1 MIVGVCQVELRLPGN
16 GSLKEK
22 RQTMKSLIARVRN
35 EYNVAIA
42 EVGHHDA
49 WQMTTLGIVA
59 VSVDA
64 DYVHGL
70 LTKVIQTIENGRW
83 SVEMLDYTIEL
94 V

>member
-1 MIVGVCQVELRLPGN
+1 MIVGVCSVELRLPGN
-16 GSLKEK
+16 GSLKDK
-22 RQTMKSLIARVRN
+22 RQTVKSLIARVRN

-42 EVGHHDA
+42 EVGHHEA
-49 WQMTTLGIVA
+49 WQRTTLGIVA

-70 LTKVIQTIENGRW
+70 LTKVVESIENGRW
-83 SVEMLDYTIEL
+83 SVEMLDYSIEL